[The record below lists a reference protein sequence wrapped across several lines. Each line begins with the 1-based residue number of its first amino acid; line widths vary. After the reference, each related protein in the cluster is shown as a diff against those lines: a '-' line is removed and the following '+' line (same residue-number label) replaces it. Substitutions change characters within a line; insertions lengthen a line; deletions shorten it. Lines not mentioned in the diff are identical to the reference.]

1 MDELSFQVLARF
13 TGRMASQRV
22 ARSWL
27 NDRRAKN
34 KILDALTRGYRNN
47 GIRGLLAMA
56 YKVEAREAPFDAIKE
71 PHKLL
76 SDILQTIVRD
86 RQIRDF
92 PVALS
97 KSDKMSLLSYRD
109 DLRELSGDR
118 SLSPY

>member
-1 MDELSFQVLARF
+1 
-13 TGRMASQRV
+13 
-22 ARSWL
+22 
-27 NDRRAKN
+27 
-34 KILDALTRGYRNN
+34 
-47 GIRGLLAMA
+47 MA
-56 YKVEAREAPFDAIKE
+56 YKVEGREHPFEAIRE
-71 PHKLL
+71 PRKLL

-118 SLSPY
+118 SLSSY

>member
-1 MDELSFQVLARF
+1 MDKLSLEVLDRFRRRQAR
-13 TGRMASQRV
+13 G
-22 ARSWL
+22 WL

-34 KILDALTRGYRNN
+34 MILDALIRGYRSN

-56 YKVEAREAPFDAIKE
+56 YKVEGREPPFEAIKE

-76 SDILQTIVRD
+76 SGILQAIVQD
-86 RQIRDF
+86 HQIGDF

-97 KSDKMSLLSYRD
+97 RSDAMSLLSYRD